1 MTRRARAGV
10 GIATLA
16 VLLLASPAHAQLRNC
31 SALSQVSYVR
41 DAMADLYLWYRE
53 VPRLEGVR
61 FASPESYLE
70 AARYRPLD
78 SSFSYIA
85 SAAETEA
92 FYGESA
98 YVGFGFGTAAAGDA
112 LRVTQ
117 VFPGSPA
124 DDAGMQRGDRI
135 VAIDDQAVGTLLASG
150 GLDAALG
157 AAEPG
162 LSRQFS
168 FTRGAAPMAALLT
181 KRVVTIPTVSLT
193 RVYEVAGRRV
203 GYIFFRNFVT
213 PSVAALDAAF
223 LELRQAGVTE
233 LVLDVRYNGGGL
245 VSVAKH
251 LGDLIGGRL
260 TEGQVFAEFAHN
272 DRYSDRNETLRFG
285 SAPNALG
292 LSRVVM
298 ITSRAS
304 ASASEL
310 VANSLRPFLPV
321 VLIGDRTYGKPV
333 GQYALEF
340 CEKVLALV
348 AFSLKNAAGE
358 ADYFDGLPPTCRV
371 GDDLDH
377 QLGDPAE
384 AALREAFIY
393 IDTGRCSAPALQRL
407 RQLRVD
413 TPRPAT
419 DGWQLLLGAR

>member
-1 MTRRARAGV
+1 VA
-10 GIATLA
+10 LP
-16 VLLLASPAHAQLRNC
+16 LLLPSPAQAQVRNC
-31 SALSQVSYVR
+31 STLSQVNYVR

-53 VPRLEGVR
+53 VPRLDGVR
-61 FASPESYLE
+61 FGSPEAYLD

-98 YVGFGFGTAAAGDA
+98 YVGFGFASTAADDD

-124 DDAGMQRGDRI
+124 DAAGLQRGDRI
-135 VAIDDQAVGTLLASG
+135 VLIDNQAVSTLLESG

-162 LSRQFS
+162 LSRRFT
-168 FTRGAAPMAALLT
+168 FTRGTVATTAVLT

-223 LELRQAGVTE
+223 LELREAGVTE
-233 LVLDVRYNGGGL
+233 LVLDLRYNGGGL
-245 VSVAKH
+245 VSVAQH

-260 TEGQVFAEFAHN
+260 TEGQVFAEYAHN
-272 DRYSDRNETLRFG
+272 DRHAFRNETLRFAA
-285 SAPNALG
+285 APNALA

-298 ITSRAS
+298 ITSRGS

-310 VANSLRPFLPV
+310 VANALRPFLPV

-333 GQYALEF
+333 GQYVLEF
-340 CEKVLALV
+340 CDKVLALV
-348 AFSLKNAAGE
+348 AFSLKNANGE
-358 ADYFDGLPPTCRV
+358 ADYFDGLPPTCRA

-384 AALREAFIY
+384 ASLQEAFVY
-393 IDTGRCSAPALQRL
+393 IDTGTCSAAGLRTL
-407 RQLRVD
+407 RQRPLDV
-413 TPRPAT
+413 PRPVT
-419 DGWQLLLGAR
+419 GGWQLLLGAR